1 MRSQHSKIVLS
12 LAACISAS
20 VAQSADYVDEL
31 KACTKVTD
39 QDARFACYEN
49 LGKRVLEDESATG
62 KPSAETMVQPEAAVP
77 VATGTATKA
86 VALPDDL
93 GNKSFKDPT
102 QYRGLITSCKK
113 NADEQWYFYFDG
125 GQVWKQVDGR
135 RHHYRE
141 CNFFVTITN
150 DGLGYKMQ
158 IDGTKKKVRVSRRR

>member
-1 MRSQHSKIVLS
+1 MRSQHSKFVLS

-39 QDARFACYEN
+39 RDARFACYEN
-49 LGKRVLEDESATG
+49 LGKRALEDESVTE
-62 KPSAETMVQPEAAVP
+62 KSSAEMKVQSEAAVL
-77 VATGTATKA
+77 VATGTASKA
-86 VALPDDL
+86 AALPDDL
-93 GNKSFKDPT
+93 GIENTS

-113 NADEQWYFYFDG
+113 NADEQWYFYFDN

-135 RHHYRE
+135 RRHYRK
-141 CNFFVTITN
+141 CNFYVTITN

-158 IDGTKKKVRVSRRR
+158 IDGDKNKVRISRRR